1 MELTGKRVF
10 NLARLRQTP
19 REIEIILGLPPYRI
33 HETYHRELMS
43 GYLEAESVSPANDSD
58 SDKQEKT
65 DSRRRFYYE
74 ANREKI
80 RERKRRY
87 YETHKEEYQERK
99 RRYRERRKNQGVL
112 KIGN

>member
-19 REIEIILGLPPYRI
+19 REIEITLGLPPYRI
-33 HETYHRELMS
+33 HETYHRELMY

-65 DSRRRFYYE
+65 DARRRFYYE
-74 ANREKI
+74 ANREKFV
-80 RERKRRY
+80 
-87 YETHKEEYQERK
+87 KENAGITK
-99 RRYRERRKNQGVL
+99 HTKKNIKNVNADIANGE
-112 KIGN
+112 KTKEF